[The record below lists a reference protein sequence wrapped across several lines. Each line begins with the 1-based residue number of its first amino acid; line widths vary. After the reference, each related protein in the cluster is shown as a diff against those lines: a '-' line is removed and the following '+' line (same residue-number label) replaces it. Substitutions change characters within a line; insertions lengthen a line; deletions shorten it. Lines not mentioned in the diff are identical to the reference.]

1 MESIEQY
8 NDEQYKMLC
17 LSVMDTTSGICLFQT
32 EYPNQQSMVAQ
43 KLLQSIGKKSCVLDM
58 SRIDPAHVP
67 DEIGKLEQLL
77 VGHEDDQVVILCNI
91 QVCGAICGD
100 VAYIQKLNYMRDQ
113 MLARRKVWVL
123 GMSPYFSVLLSREA
137 RDLYSCIM
145 NHFTFQSDEQEE
157 NYAFGEV
164 DDCTGD
170 IRLELTRFKEFRN
183 RMRDSS
189 IDTISTD
196 ALLQIVI
203 SWNKIYDYSYQKRD
217 VSWIRN
223 IAETLQIRMKEKDF
237 TPVDCIQYQEVA
249 MAWHHMEKYQNALQ
263 LELYIAENAQNI
275 LPEHDIEWAL
285 IYKRIGMMQYRIGD
299 YENAEE
305 YLARA
310 VKQYVQCQGQFTGE
324 QAKTLDFMAQ
334 IKILKKQTE
343 EAIELYQKI
352 ITSTRECL
360 GENYYYLVNLWNN
373 LGVAYY
379 VDERYSETLQCYL
392 HANDDMHFLSSNTS
406 KKSKVNLLKNIGKV
420 YIRIG
425 NYFESIKYLEQAEDM
440 IHSVGMSRWKNRMLM
455 DIYQTLENVYQA
467 LGEEEAAAKYRA
479 QWIKMREM
487 EKEI

>member
-8 NDEQYKMLC
+8 NEEQYKMLC

-32 EYPNQQSMVAQ
+32 EYPNQQSMIAH
-43 KLLQSIGKKSCVLDM
+43 KLCQSIEKKACVLDM
-58 SRIDPAHVP
+58 SRIASANVP

-113 MLARRKVWVL
+113 MLARRKVWVF

-145 NHFTFQSDEQEE
+145 NHFTFQSNEQEE

-183 RMRDSS
+183 RMRDTS
-189 IDTISTD
+189 IDTIRTD
-196 ALLQIVI
+196 TLLQIVI
-203 SWNKIYDYSYQKRD
+203 SWNKIYDYSYQKSD

-223 IAETLQIRMKEKDF
+223 IAETLQIRMEESDF
-237 TPVDCIQYQEVA
+237 TPNDCIQYQEVA
-249 MAWHHMEKYQNALQ
+249 MAWYHMEKYQKALQ
-263 LELYIAENAQNI
+263 LELYIEEKAKDI

-285 IYKRIGMMQYRIGD
+285 IYKRLGVIQYRIGD
-299 YENAEE
+299 YEDAEDS
-305 YLARA
+305 LARA
-310 VKQYVQCQGQFTGE
+310 AKQCVECQEQFTVE
-324 QAKTLDFMAQ
+324 QAKILDFMAQ
-334 IKILKKQTE
+334 IKILRRKNE
-343 EAIELYQKI
+343 EAIELYQQI
-352 ITSTRECL
+352 IASTRECL

-379 VDERYSETLQCYL
+379 VAERYSETLQCYL
-392 HANDDMHFLSSNTS
+392 HANDDMQFLSSNTS
-406 KKSKVNLLKNIGKV
+406 KKSKINLLKNIGKV
-420 YIRIG
+420 YLRIG
-425 NYFESIKYLEQAEDM
+425 NYFESIKYLDQAKNM
-440 IHSVGMSRWKNRMLM
+440 MYSVGMSRWKNRMLM
-455 DIYQTLENVYQA
+455 DIYQTLENVYRA
-467 LGEEEAAAKYRA
+467 LGEEETAAKYRM
-479 QWIKMREM
+479 QWIEMREM
-487 EKEI
+487 AKEI